1 MWLAGHFGMY
11 GSEEKWI
18 QDFWWRKVNETDR
31 MEDEQIKSHELC
43 KRTVPSVA
51 KPYTR
56 DRLVFSFTLR
66 HLYPSRGNTRYPKH
80 KTVLSYRTNQGAAEK

>member
-31 MEDEQIKSHELC
+31 MKDEQIKSHEGC
-43 KRTVPSVA
+43 KRTDPSVA
-51 KPYTR
+51 TPYTR
-56 DRLVFSFTLR
+56 HRLVFSFTLR
-66 HLYPSRGNTRYPKH
+66 PLYPPRGKPTLPK
-80 KTVLSYRTNQGAAEK
+80 T